1 MLRTKPTLLVLAAG
15 IGSRYGSLKQVDK
28 LGPSGETIT
37 DYSIYDAIR
46 AGFGKVVF
54 VIRKSIET
62 DFKAIF
68 NKFNSK
74 IKVEYVYQE
83 LDILPEGIVVPT
95 ERQKPWGTGHAVMVA
110 ASNIDTPFAVINAD
124 DFYGAESFRIIAE
137 HLTSKRDSEKETYC
151 MVGYILQNTLSEHGH
166 VSRGVCETS
175 TDHILKSIIE
185 RTQIQRIDGKIL
197 FKDAN
202 DRWNPLTGNEIISMN
217 FWGFPPA
224 IFQHLKRKF
233 KTFIEANYK
242 NPKAEFYIPLA
253 IDELIK
259 EGEARVRILNTN
271 DQWFGI
277 TYKEDKE
284 TTIQKLNNLIGQG
297 IYPNNLWL

>member
-15 IGSRYGSLKQVDK
+15 LGSRYGSLKQVDK

-54 VIRKSIET
+54 VIRRSIEA
-62 DFKAIF
+62 DFKEVF

-83 LDILPEGIVVPT
+83 LDNIPEGTVIPV
-95 ERQKPWGTGHAVMVA
+95 ERQKPWGTGHAVLIA
-110 ASNIDTPFAVINAD
+110 ADHIDTPFAVINAD
-124 DFYGAESFRIIAE
+124 DFYGAESFKIIAE
-137 HLTSKRDSEKETYC
+137 HLTSKRESEKDTYC
-151 MVGYILQNTLSEHGH
+151 MVGYILENTLSENGH
-166 VSRGVCETS
+166 VSRGICETS
-175 TDHILKSIIE
+175 ADHILKSVVE
-185 RTQIQRIDGKIL
+185 RTQIQRMEGKIV
-197 FKDAN
+197 FKDSN
-202 DRWNPLTGNEIISMN
+202 NNWNPLNGIEITSMN

-224 IFQHLKRKF
+224 IFEHLKRIF

-259 EGEARVRILNTN
+259 EGEARVRILNTT

-284 TTIQKLNNLIGQG
+284 TTIQKLNNLIEQG
-297 IYPNNLWL
+297 MYPKSLWT